1 MLSDQLQLV
10 GLVLLGVS
18 LWISYEIMKAAIT
31 NSLKKDIEI
40 SNKLLKEI
48 ALKQGVPE
56 EKITE
61 IFSSE
66 EKNGEASN

>member
-1 MLSDQLQLV
+1 MISDQLPLIA
-10 GLVLLGVS
+10 LVLLGVS

-48 ALKQGVPE
+48 ALKQGVSDS
-56 EKITE
+56 KIDE
-61 IFSSE
+61 IFSAEQKSE
-66 EKNGEASN
+66 EASS